1 LIVTPSNNILYLF
14 YVIHLQKDGYETVEE
29 INNLN
34 GELYRAFAS
43 LSREKMEKLWKHA
56 ENVVCIHPGW
66 DLFMG
71 WLAIRESCI
80 TIFSNT
86 EMIRFTIKNS
96 KIRIFDNKLAVV
108 VCVENIKTTGVDGP
122 IIRIGGIATNVFER
136 NESNQC
142 CLFIIMVL
150 L

>member
-29 INNLN
+29 INKLN

-43 LSREKMEKLWKHA
+43 LSIEKMEKLWKR
-56 ENVVCIHPGW
+56 CLYTSRLG
-66 DLFMG
+66 FMG
-71 WLAIRESCI
+71 WLAIRESWI

-86 EMIRFTIKNS
+86 EMIRFTIKNT

-108 VCVENIKTTGVDGP
+108 VCGKYKNNRG
-122 IIRIGGIATNVFER
+122 
-136 NESNQC
+136 
-142 CLFIIMVL
+142 
-150 L
+150 